1 MNDQHENIDKV
12 FQEKLFNHSEVPPEI
27 VWKKIAGDL
36 RQEKKKMLVP
46 VYLKVAAVLVLA
58 AGLGGV
64 IWELKNNPAS
74 PLIVSTSVVK
84 NTSASIANSENIGT
98 KSSAKTKFVNS
109 KLQNN
114 SAGSKK
120 PGTLKIS
127 DTEEIISVEI
137 KSVPPTL
144 REDIKSDTLQNGISR
159 ENIALTDS
167 GTNPAVINTQD
178 STLREIAA
186 VNSAKKPATTVLDVF
201 LAENL
206 PETHK
211 SLKWLIGAQAG
222 PQYSYRYIN
231 SDQKTTNVYNSIESP
246 VLAYAGG
253 LQIQLEAAKRLS
265 VQTGIYYSKIG
276 VERTLSYNADA
287 STSDFISIDASK
299 LHNLNQTRGAGV
311 DVYMNSNGSIT
322 YTYREQTNSWGDGPS
337 PSNTEGI
344 SNGPQVDYHA
354 EQFCEYMEIPLVLR
368 YRFLSYK
375 LKLNLVGGISSNILI
390 GNSVHETGPNNF
402 NISGPVAG
410 VNKFNYNG
418 SLGLGV
424 EYPLSRKIV
433 FNLEPIFKYY
443 FSSMS
448 ESSGVDVH
456 PYSLGIMTGINYKF

>member
-1 MNDQHENIDKV
+1 MNDQYENIDKV
-12 FQEKLFNHSEVPPEI
+12 FQEKLFNHSAVPPEI

-36 RQEKKKMLVP
+36 RQEKKKLLVP
-46 VYLKVAAVLVLA
+46 VYLKVAAVLVLV

-64 IWELKNNPAS
+64 IWKLKNNPAS
-74 PLIVSTSVVK
+74 PLIVSTSVVQ
-84 NTSASIANSENIGT
+84 NTSASIAKSENLGT
-98 KSSAKTKFVNS
+98 KSSGKTKFVNS
-109 KLQNN
+109 KLQNK
-114 SAGSKK
+114 SAVSQK
-120 PGTLKIS
+120 PETLKIS
-127 DTEEIISVEI
+127 DTEEIISIAI
-137 KSVPPTL
+137 KSVPATL

-167 GTNPAVINTQD
+167 GTNPTVINTQD
-178 STLREIAA
+178 STLRENAT

-231 SDQKTTNVYNSIESP
+231 SDKNTTNVYNSIESP

-265 VQTGIYYSKIG
+265 VQTGVYYSKIG
-276 VERTLSYNADA
+276 VERTISANP
-287 STSDFISIDASK
+287 SMSDYISLDASK
-299 LHNLNQTRGAGV
+299 LHNLNQSRGVGA
-311 DVYMNSNGSIT
+311 DVYMNSNGSVT

-337 PSNTEGI
+337 SQITEGI

-390 GNSVHETGPNNF
+390 GSSVQETGPNNY
-402 NISGPVAG
+402 NNSGPVAG

-424 EYPLSRKIV
+424 EYPLSRKIL

-448 ESSGVDVH
+448 ETSGVDVH